1 MQGLQNL
8 GNTCA
13 INTLIQI
20 ICRNAFLR
28 NSILN
33 QAVANNTLEIELK

>member
-20 ICRNAFLR
+20 IVEIVF
-28 NSILN
+28 
-33 QAVANNTLEIELK
+33 LEIVF